1 MSPPTPEEIRDLAQR
16 IRHEDAWQAPAHR
29 TWIGYMLAPLFNAIH
44 QWWGTLR
51 PGHLSTTGAG
61 IAYVGPSAAWSSC
74 VWRSTRRTAPATKRH
89 SLYRRRGLAASC
101 RCEWRTHRDTR
112 SERDHDA
119 EAQCL
124 PRQTSCIG
132 KRGRPMPGSFET
144 IFELLVLPVGAPG
157 PLDSFRDVQQNC
169 AKQQRRADRAD
180 DEKGSDMGGDGH
192 AFLWG
197 GFVEREKPKKL
208 GRDSN
213 EQEQCSKPTS

>member
-44 QWWGTLR
+44 QWWGALR

-61 IAYVGPSAAWSSC
+61 IAYVARAQHGRLAFGG
-74 VWRSTRRTAPATKRH
+74 
-89 SLYRRRGLAASC
+89 RRGVPRRPRNDIRCTDEDGYAASC

-112 SERDHDA
+112 SERDDDA

-124 PRQTSCIG
+124 ARQTSCIG